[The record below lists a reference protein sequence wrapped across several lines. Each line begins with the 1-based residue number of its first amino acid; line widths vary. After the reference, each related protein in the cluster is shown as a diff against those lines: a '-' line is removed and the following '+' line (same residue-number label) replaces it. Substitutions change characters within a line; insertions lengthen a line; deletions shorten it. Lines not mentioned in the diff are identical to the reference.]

1 MPTGDISTP
10 PEDINKVVS
19 KELQEFKKFAFQSN
33 MIQMAVSFI
42 LGASLKT
49 TVTSI
54 SENLIMPF
62 INYAIGKTG
71 VGWKDFVLSPS
82 EGIDLNIGKFCG
94 NFLDFLITAFI
105 LYLIYIKLFKGKI
118 DESRTKN

>member
-1 MPTGDISTP
+1 MEKEIRIQSVEID
-10 PEDINKVVS
+10 
-19 KELQEFKKFAFQSN
+19 KELQQFRKFAFQSS

-54 SENLIMPF
+54 SENLIMPV

-71 VGWKDFVLSPS
+71 VEWKDFVVTPIV
-82 EGIDLNIGKFCG
+82 GMDLNIGKFCG

-118 DESRTKN
+118 DEPRTKN